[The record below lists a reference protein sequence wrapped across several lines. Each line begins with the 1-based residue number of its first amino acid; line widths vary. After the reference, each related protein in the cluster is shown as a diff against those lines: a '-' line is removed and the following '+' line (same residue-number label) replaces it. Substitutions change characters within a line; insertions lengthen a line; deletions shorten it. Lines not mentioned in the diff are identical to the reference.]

1 MILALLISYTLATG
15 SGPMDEA
22 LKATE
27 APPTFRA
34 AFKVE
39 LVSDKARRVFGFDPR
54 LDPDERWY
62 LIEATGEDGDLDH
75 AASAWGAEAAP
86 DGRLF
91 PDDLR
96 ASLGQQV
103 SVEDL
108 GGAWRVRFRHSPS
121 ANDTEFDIWAA
132 ERLAATAWLE
142 PTADRFLRIDYTLP
156 QPVRGPEGGRL
167 TRFNQSYLLD
177 QDPIWQMSYIRSFT
191 FEMEAKAAFR
201 TIRRSYTARIHDTE
215 FFFASR
221 AAEEAFVNARA
232 PAFGPTANAR

>member
-1 MILALLISYTLATG
+1 MILAILSSFMLQTN

-22 LKATE
+22 LRATE

-39 LVSDKARRVFGFDPR
+39 LTSEKAKRVFGFDPR
-54 LDPDERWY
+54 LPMDERWF
-62 LIEATGEDGDLDH
+62 LIEAVGEDGDLDH

-96 ASLGQQV
+96 ASLGARV
-103 SVEDL
+103 SVDDL
-108 GGAWRVRFRHSPS
+108 GGAWRVSFHHSPS
-121 ANDTEFDIWAA
+121 ANDTEFDVWAA

-142 PTADRFLRIDYTLP
+142 PSEDRFLRIDYTLP

-177 QDPIWQMSYIRSFT
+177 QDPVWNMSFIRSFT
-191 FEMEAKAAFR
+191 FEMEARAAFR
-201 TIRRSYTARIHDTE
+201 KIQRSYSARIMEPE
-215 FFFASR
+215 FFFSSQAAQDEFEASR
-221 AAEEAFVNARA
+221 AMGFGVRSAAR
-232 PAFGPTANAR
+232 